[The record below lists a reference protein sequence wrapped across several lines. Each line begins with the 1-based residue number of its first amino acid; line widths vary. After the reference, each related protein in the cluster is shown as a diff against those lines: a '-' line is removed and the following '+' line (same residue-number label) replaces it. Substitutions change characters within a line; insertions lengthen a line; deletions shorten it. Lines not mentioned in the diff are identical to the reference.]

1 MKIINEPGEKVYW
14 VRLGSEGE
22 PFGRTERNFLEKLVG
37 GNVGFES
44 AGIPDFSNQ
53 DGESLS

>member
-1 MKIINEPGEKVYW
+1 MKIIYEPGKKVYW

-22 PFGRTERNFLEKLVG
+22 PFGRTERNFLKKLVG

-53 DGESLS
+53 DGESLN